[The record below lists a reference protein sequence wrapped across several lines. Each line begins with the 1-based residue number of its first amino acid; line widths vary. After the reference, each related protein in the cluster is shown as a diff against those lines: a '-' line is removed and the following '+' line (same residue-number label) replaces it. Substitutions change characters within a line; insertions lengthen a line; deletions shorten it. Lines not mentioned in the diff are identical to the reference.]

1 MLLCLGG
8 VLEDDDPSLLFTEL
22 EAQVA
27 HKLAPALGATHCTLT
42 LVRRGAVKDRP
53 SGLRLPT
60 KAERPTKPPAEGELV
75 LSRPLLNADNEL
87 LGVLE
92 VRALC
97 VCFFSGLA
105 CFLFFTAGL
114 NKRHYALALVQVR
127 VESSL
132 GGGALRELEEL
143 VGMLALYLGALVT
156 LLLELAG
163 PDGETPHATRYSK
176 VGVSLKSTCPLT
188 SLAHLLGHIQV
199 LTLLPASPC
208 HGASGIGRPSGP
220 HGPASPKRR
229 PRGRPA
235 AQV

>member
-1 MLLCLGG
+1 MTSHRSLCVPPQSLCACIDVLLCLGG

-92 VRALC
+92 VRALLC
-97 VCFFSGLA
+97 ILPLFFFSP
-105 CFLFFTAGL
+105 
-114 NKRHYALALVQVR
+114 QV
-127 VESSL
+127 
-132 GGGALRELEEL
+132 
-143 VGMLALYLGALVT
+143 
-156 LLLELAG
+156 
-163 PDGETPHATRYSK
+163 
-176 VGVSLKSTCPLT
+176 
-188 SLAHLLGHIQV
+188 
-199 LTLLPASPC
+199 
-208 HGASGIGRPSGP
+208 
-220 HGPASPKRR
+220 
-229 PRGRPA
+229 
-235 AQV
+235 